1 MRHRSQ
7 HTLTSGGDRRGRIV
21 CTLGGGQTRHREVT
35 IRATRLR
42 DASGAC
48 PAALLP
54 ALSIEMGKHLDLFL
68 GLRLAFSQ

>member
-1 MRHRSQ
+1 M
-7 HTLTSGGDRRGRIV
+7 